1 MEDTK
6 DASAVLASSR
16 AVVPA
21 AARQFS
27 EANARERADVAE
39 VLATEGRRN
48 RRGHTL
54 RVVTA
59 AAALIAVVALAGWGW
74 FAWRSA
80 ATPAYVSDPVV
91 RGDIVVKLTAT
102 GELQP
107 TREVAVSSLVTG
119 TIASVDVD
127 YNQSVAKG
135 QPLAHLDPADF
146 ETRRKRAA
154 AAVEAQAA
162 MRDAAAAT
170 VSDAEA
176 ALQRA
181 ERLTAD
187 NLVSDRDAEL
197 ATTTLARARAN
208 LAAAEAQLKAAQAD
222 LATAESDYGKATIR
236 SPIDGVVLSVNADP
250 GQTITSASLVTSLFV
265 LATDLKHLDLE
276 LDIDE
281 ADVPQIKVGDE
292 VSFTVEAAPD
302 KPLLGSVRQ
311 IRSAPTIND
320 GVTSYKAIVAVDNA
334 SGTLKPGMTA
344 TADIQTN
351 RATAMLTVSNAA
363 LRFIPKSSAA
373 RPAGQAQ
380 VYVLRDAGLVAVP
393 ITAGISDG
401 QRSVITSGDLEVGDL
416 VVTGL
421 KGR

>member
-1 MEDTK
+1 MEDPR
-6 DASAVLASSR
+6 DASVPLTSTR
-16 AVVPA
+16 AVVPTA
-21 AARQFS
+21 VRQAI
-27 EANARERADVAE
+27 EPGTPKRADVAK
-39 VLATEGRRN
+39 VLATEGRRS
-48 RRGHTL
+48 RRGRVL
-54 RVVTA
+54 RIVGA
-59 AAALIAVVALAGWGW
+59 AAALLAIAAVAGWGW

-80 ATPAYVSDPVV
+80 ATPDYVTDPVG
-91 RGDIVVKLTAT
+91 RGDIIMKLTAT
-102 GELQP
+102 GDLQP
-107 TREVAVSSLVTG
+107 TSEVAVSSLVTG

-127 YNQSVAKG
+127 YNQPVIKG
-135 QPLAHLDPADF
+135 QPLAHLDAADF
-146 ETRRKRAA
+146 ETRRQRAA

-162 MRDAAAAT
+162 MRDAAGAT

-181 ERLTAD
+181 EKLTAD

-197 ATTTLARARAN
+197 AMTALARARAN

-222 LATAESDYGKATIR
+222 FATAESDYAKATIR
-236 SPIDGVVLSVNADP
+236 SPIDGIVLSVNAEP

-265 LATDLKHLDLE
+265 LATDLKHLALE

-281 ADVPQIKVGDE
+281 ADVPHIKVGDE

-311 IRSAPTIND
+311 IRSAPTVSD

-334 SGTLKPGMTA
+334 AGTLKPGMTA
-344 TADIQTN
+344 TADIQID
-351 RATAMLTVSNAA
+351 RATDVLTVSNAA
-363 LRFIPKSSAA
+363 LRFVPKTMPA

-380 VYVLRDAGLVAVP
+380 VFVLRAAELVVVP

-401 QRSVITSGDLEVGDL
+401 QRTAIVSGDLKVGDL
-416 VVTGL
+416 VATGL
-421 KGR
+421 KGG